1 VIFFLALLAAIAAL
15 SFFIPSYI
23 LQGAIRMASPLLL
36 AGIGGLFSQ
45 LAGVLNIA
53 LEGMMLFAAFFSIVG
68 AMASGSVLVG
78 TLLGVAS
85 SVALA
90 ALFATVSLRLKANIF
105 FAGLATNL
113 FAAGSTV
120 LLQSYFFGGKG
131 AITLT
136 GIPKLAA
143 VQIPCL
149 RAIPFIGPVLSGHAI
164 FVYLSWLAAV
174 AALLVIRKTTLGL
187 RIRSVGENADAFR
200 SIGLRPDRY
209 RGIAILFS
217 GLTCGLAG
225 AQLAFST
232 FTFAADMVNNRGWI
246 GLVTIF
252 LGGQNPAGVAA
263 ASLLFGATEQVS
275 YVLQI
280 SGVGVPR
287 QFLQILPYIA
297 TIAAMSASGLARKA
311 RSRVRRLDS

>member
-1 VIFFLALLAAIAAL
+1 MIFLLVLLGAVLVL
-15 SFFIPSYI
+15 SFCLPPYI

-53 LEGMMLFAAFFSIVG
+53 LEGLMLFSAFFSVLG
-68 AMASGSVLVG
+68 AMASGNILVG
-78 TLLGVAS
+78 TLVGVAS
-85 SVALA
+85 AVALA
-90 ALFATVSLRLKANIF
+90 ALFASVSLGLKANIF

-120 LLQSYFFGGKG
+120 LLQSYLFGGKG

-136 GIPKLAA
+136 GVPRLATIQ
-143 VQIPCL
+143 VPLL
-149 RAIPFIGPVLSGHAI
+149 RAVPFIGPVLSGHVI
-164 FVYLSWLAAV
+164 FVYLSWAAV
-174 AALLVIRKTTLGL
+174 VIAFLVIRKTTLGL
-187 RIRSVGENADAFR
+187 RIRSVGENPDAFR
-200 SIGLRPDRY
+200 SIGLRSEVY
-209 RGIAILFS
+209 QGVAILFS
-217 GLTCGLAG
+217 GITCGLAG

-263 ASLLFGATEQVS
+263 AALLFGATEQAS

-287 QFLQILPYIA
+287 HFLQILPYVA
-297 TIAAMSASGLARKA
+297 TIVAMTVSALTKKA
-311 RSRVRRLDS
+311 RSRVRRLHS

>member
-1 VIFFLALLAAIAAL
+1 MTVLLVLLGAIVAL
-15 SFFIPSYI
+15 SFVVPSYI

-53 LEGMMLFAAFFSIVG
+53 LEGMMLFSAFFSIVG

-78 TLLGVAS
+78 TLVGVAS
-85 SVALA
+85 AVALA
-90 ALFATVSLRLKANIF
+90 ALFATVSLRLRGNIF

-120 LLQSYFFGGKG
+120 LLQSYLFGGKG
-131 AITLT
+131 AITLS
-136 GIPKLAA
+136 GMSRLPAVEIPGLS
-143 VQIPCL
+143 
-149 RAIPFIGPVLSGHAI
+149 AIPFVGPVLSGHAI
-164 FVYLSWLAAV
+164 FVYISWAVTV

-200 SIGLRPDRY
+200 SIGLVPDRY
-209 RGIAILFS
+209 KGVAILIS
-217 GLTCGLAG
+217 GLTCGIAG

-232 FTFAADMVNNRGWI
+232 FTFAAEMVNNRGWI

-252 LGGQNPAGVAA
+252 LGGQDPAGVAA
-263 ASLLFGATEQVS
+263 AALLFGATEQVS
-275 YVLQI
+275 YVLQM
-280 SGVGVPR
+280 SDVGVPR
-287 QFLQILPYIA
+287 QFVQILPYVA
-297 TIAAMSASGLARKA
+297 TIAAMSASGLARKV
-311 RSRVRRLDS
+311 RRRVRRLDP